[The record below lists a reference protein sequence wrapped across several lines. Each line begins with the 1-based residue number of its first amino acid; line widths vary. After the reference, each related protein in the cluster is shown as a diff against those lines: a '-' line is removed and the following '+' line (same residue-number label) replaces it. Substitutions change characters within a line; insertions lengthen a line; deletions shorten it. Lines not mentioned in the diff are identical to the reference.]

1 MKYVVC
7 PSSLGGFLV
16 TLIAKSDINEE
27 RYAGYTDIVDVRGK
41 DIPYKTAKLTVS
53 FGTREAAWDS
63 VVAGN
68 WVKGDTLYGE
78 ELCTT

>member
-27 RYAGYTDIVDVRGK
+27 RYAGYMDIVDVRGK

-53 FGTREAAWDS
+53 FGTKEAAWDC

-78 ELCTT
+78 KLCTT